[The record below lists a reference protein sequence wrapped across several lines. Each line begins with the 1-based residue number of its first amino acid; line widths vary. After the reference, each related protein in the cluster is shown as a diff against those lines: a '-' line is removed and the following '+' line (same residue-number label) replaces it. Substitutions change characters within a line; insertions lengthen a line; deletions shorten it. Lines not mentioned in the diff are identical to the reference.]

1 MVIVA
6 GNNIGSGCGQY
17 VSNALR
23 NNTSLTTLELS
34 IWFIIIVNVNFGEK
48 GAEEI
53 SLMLLENNTLRSLSI
68 GIFMNTK

>member
-1 MVIVA
+1 MTKINESGGKEIIESLNINKTLTSISICIIMVIVA

-34 IWFIIIVNVNFGEK
+34 I
-48 GAEEI
+48 
-53 SLMLLENNTLRSLSI
+53 
-68 GIFMNTK
+68 